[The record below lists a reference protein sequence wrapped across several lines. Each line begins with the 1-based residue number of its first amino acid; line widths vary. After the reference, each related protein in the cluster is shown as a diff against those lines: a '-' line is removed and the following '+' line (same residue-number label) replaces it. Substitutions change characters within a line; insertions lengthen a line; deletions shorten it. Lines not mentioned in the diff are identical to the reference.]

1 MLGEFIKELKSN
13 QKINLEKGLENKVDI
28 DYVIKRLSEVSVYFE
43 VAKCEVETAIDDI
56 ANDEY
61 YSVEKKKKLDTLT
74 NEDINRIAWKVY
86 DENVWE
92 DVYQSAREEVVEELE
107 LE

>member
-1 MLGEFIKELKSN
+1 MIEELKNKIINDSSLELTPFQIDYLVKELD
-13 QKINLEKGLENKVDI
+13 KINVW
-28 DYVIKRLSEVSVYFE
+28 YE
-43 VAKCEVETAIDDI
+43 VARNEVETSIDDI

-61 YSVEKKKKLDTLT
+61 YSDEEKKKIDTLT

-92 DVYQSAREEVVEELE
+92 DVYQGAREEVVEELE